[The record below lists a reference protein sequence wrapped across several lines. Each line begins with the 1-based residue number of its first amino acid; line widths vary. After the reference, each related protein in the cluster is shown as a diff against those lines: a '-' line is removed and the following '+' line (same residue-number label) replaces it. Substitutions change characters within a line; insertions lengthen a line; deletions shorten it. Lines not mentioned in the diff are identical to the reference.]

1 MNGQLGLGQR
11 ILRLIGVLLWS
22 SLFVVLLSSQRF
34 LLALFQLFMQ
44 NVRGLILIHKRS
56 LLLKP

>member
-22 SLFVVLLSSQRF
+22 SLFVVLLSSQPF

-44 NVRGLILIHKRS
+44 NVRGLILIRKRS